1 MRSRTLFLLAILMG
15 FLTTLVFVL
24 SLGKSDEPQEVVEMK
39 KVISAVQPITEDQVI
54 TDDMVEVKE
63 VPADLVHAASIQK
76 KEEAVGKVA
85 SSKIETGEVI
95 LSHHIQSVEDEK
107 KSVSKKIKDG
117 YRGVSIGVNIVQSVS
132 NLVEPEDEVDVVYT
146 VRKGASGQE
155 VVNTD
160 VLFTGVRVLAIGQRM
175 TVPTE
180 TEEVVE
186 YATVTLELKPEEA
199 VKLVNAL
206 ETGSLH
212 LTLHSRIISE

>member
-24 SLGKSDEPQEVVEMK
+24 SLNQNEEPQEVIEMK
-39 KVISAVQPITEDQVI
+39 KVIAAVNPITEDQLI
-54 TDDMVEVKE
+54 TEEMIEVKE
-63 VPADLVHAASIQK
+63 VPADLAHAASIDT
-76 KEEAVGKVA
+76 KEEALGKVA

-107 KSVSKKIKDG
+107 NSVAKKIKDG

-132 NLVEPEDEVDVVYT
+132 NLVEPEDEVDVIHT
-146 VRKGASGQE
+146 VRKGSSGQE
-155 VVNTD
+155 QVNSD
-160 VLFTGVRVLAIGQRM
+160 VLFTGVRVLAIGKRM

-180 TEEVVE
+180 NEEVVE
-186 YATVTLELKPEEA
+186 YATVTLELKPEDA
-199 VKLVNAL
+199 VMLVNAL

-212 LTLHSRIISE
+212 LTLHSRIISQ

>member
-24 SLGKSDEPQEVVEMK
+24 SLNQNDEPQEVIEMK
-39 KVISAVQPITEDQVI
+39 KVIAAVNPITKDQLITEDMI
-54 TDDMVEVKE
+54 EVKE
-63 VPADLVHAASIQK
+63 VPADLAHAASIDTI
-76 KEEAVGKVA
+76 EEALGKVA

-107 KSVSKKIKDG
+107 NSVAKKIKDG

-132 NLVEPEDEVDVVYT
+132 NLVEPEDEVDVIHT
-146 VRKGASGQE
+146 VRKGSSGQE
-155 VVNTD
+155 QVNSD
-160 VLFTGVRVLAIGQRM
+160 VLFTGVRVLAIGKRM

-180 TEEVVE
+180 NEEVVE
-186 YATVTLELKPEEA
+186 YATVTLELKPEDA

-212 LTLHSRIISE
+212 LTLHSRIISQ